1 MKKTRFLCLLLGI
14 LMLLSSCKS
23 VYEDIPEP
31 TKVPDE
37 TEAVEV
43 DTSSEYFTTGSVDG
57 MGHHFNG
64 YYYNGSWIYIESQ
77 LGIVPFTDENDNIYY
92 KDMKVQRFVKY
103 NPHTATLSSPCVDP
117 SCSHSPGS
125 GCVMIINEYNSS
137 GQMVI
142 CRDPY
147 CDHSIGSDCIM
158 IKANDSK
165 AEIKRSYLSS
175 YAIYGDWMFIVMN
188 LEYRDY
194 GTLKEMTLYN
204 LKTGEVAT
212 MFSPEVGNMI
222 MTNWNGNSYYEGKI
236 YKIKRTL
243 DYSDTGYVP
252 GGNVPAINYTPKT
265 VSTLC
270 EFDPETKKI
279 TELFVVPNDYG
290 LQTVSN
296 KRFYFAGLEDDFY
309 YSCTRDGKDFRRE
322 DVRTIRTDEIIGTY
336 VYQYNFTGFSRYD
349 LTTNTQINY
358 EPNFPL
364 LSYPVVTN
372 NGIYYSTYT
381 TLGDINNSDGPSE
394 DQTDE
399 EWADE
404 MEKIMFSGTA
414 QIWRSDYDGN
424 NMELVFEK
432 ENANIDI
439 MFVDDKFA
447 YVCYETDPTSSDYN
461 KGRSVINLET
471 GAITPIPYLEMIL
484 PPGYIPE
491 E

>member
-1 MKKTRFLCLLLGI
+1 MKKTTLLCLAI
-14 LMLLSSCKS
+14 AVLMLLSSCQS
-23 VYEDIPEP
+23 IYSGSPETTQDP
-31 TKVPDE
+31 EYTTPVQ
-37 TEAVEV
+37 V
-43 DTSSEYFTTGSVDG
+43 DVDGEYFTKGNIDL
-57 MGHHFNG
+57 MGTASNG
-64 YYYNGSWIYIESQ
+64 YYYNGAWIYPELQWGVVEEIDSQGHKQYIEKQ
-77 LGIVPFTDENDNIYY
+77 IKRL
-92 KDMKVQRFVKY
+92 VKY
-103 NPHTATLSSPCVDP
+103 NPYTGEVSSLCLNPTCN
-117 SCSHSPGS
+117 HSPGS
-125 GCVMIINEYNSS
+125 DCKMIISEIRGVAAVQTYLNSYT
-137 GQMVI
+137 VYDDWLI
-142 CRDPY
+142 
-147 CDHSIGSDCIM
+147 CIM
-158 IKANDSK
+158 
-165 AEIKRSYLSS
+165 
-175 YAIYGDWMFIVMN
+175 GHHHP
-188 LEYRDY
+188 DY
-194 GTLKEMTLYN
+194 GLLKYTELYN
-204 LKTGEVAT
+204 LKTGELKSEFA
-212 MFSPEVGNMI
+212 PDVGDFVMNV
-222 MTNWNGNSYYEGKI
+222 WDGGSYFEGKL
-236 YKIKRTL
+236 YKIKKTL
-243 DYSDTGYVP
+243 DYTNTGYDPDGDVS
-252 GGNVPAINYTPKT
+252 ASKFTPET
-265 VSTLC
+265 VFTLC
-270 EFDPETKKI
+270 EFDLETHKLK
-279 TELFVVPNDYG
+279 ELFEVPNYYG

-296 KRFYFAGLEDDFY
+296 KRFYFAGLDDDYY